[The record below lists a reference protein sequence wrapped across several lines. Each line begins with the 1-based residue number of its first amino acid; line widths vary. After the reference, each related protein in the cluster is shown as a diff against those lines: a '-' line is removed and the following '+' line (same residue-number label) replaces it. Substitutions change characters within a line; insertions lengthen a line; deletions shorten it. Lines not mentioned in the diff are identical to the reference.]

1 MKKKRFNG
9 NQKGLVMVFTG
20 DGKGKTTSALGMAIR
35 AAGQGKKVL
44 MVQFIKDFADYGE
57 IKFAKKCPHTL
68 EIISMGKGYVGIF
81 GDKLPL
87 SEHKKAAKRGLEFAR
102 KKGLSNRYFMIILDE
117 VNVALK
123 LRLLKIDEVIRFIKR
138 LQNKVH
144 IVLTGRDAHK
154 KLLQIADLVTEMKEI
169 KHPFRK
175 GLLAQE
181 GIEF

>member
-1 MKKKRFNG
+1 
-9 NQKGLVMVFTG
+9 
-20 DGKGKTTSALGMAIR
+20 
-35 AAGQGKKVL
+35 
-44 MVQFIKDFADYGE
+44 
-57 IKFAKKCPHTL
+57 
-68 EIISMGKGYVGIF
+68 
-81 GDKLPL
+81 L

-117 VNVALK
+117 INVALK

-144 IVLTGRDAHK
+144 IVLTGRDAPK

-175 GLLAQE
+175 GILAQE